1 MIMTQSGLSYR
12 RAAVEGASTIG
23 LMIALFDTL
32 VRDLGRAC
40 VALRTNDIET
50 RCREMNHAA
59 LVISQLE
66 SWLDLKNGGEQAR
79 KLSRFY
85 AHLRA
90 KMLEAAAT
98 KSAIL
103 LEMQINT
110 ILHIRT
116 VWQQLDASPLQEPG
130 AEEDTSGLA
139 TSDPWSS
146 QARHER
152 IPFSQ
157 SA

>member
-1 MIMTQSGLSYR
+1 MTQSGLSYR

-40 VALRTNDIET
+40 AAIRVNDIET
-50 RCREMNHAA
+50 RCREMDHAA

-66 SWLDLKNGGEQAR
+66 SWLDLKKGGESAQR
-79 KLSRFY
+79 LSRFY
-85 AHLRA
+85 AYLRA
-90 KMLEAAAT
+90 KMLEAAGT
-98 KSAIL
+98 KSPTL
-103 LEMQINT
+103 LELQIQT

-116 VWQQLDASPLQEPG
+116 AWQHLDSSSETAS
-130 AEEDTSGLA
+130 EEGIADRPRTDAWS
-139 TSDPWSS
+139 TQQTISD
-146 QARHER
+146 R